1 MQISTEEINKLRSGV
16 QQNRR
21 TSEIAM
27 PDGLVDVSK
36 LPGVGVSD
44 AEVEELKAL
53 IETLP
58 DVREDRVAE
67 LKRQIENGSYHVS
80 SDEIADLMMR
90 RALADRAGH

>member
-16 QQNRR
+16 KENRR
-21 TSEIAM
+21 PEQLGLMDAPIDLSKM
-27 PDGLVDVSK
+27 PGI
-36 LPGVGVSD
+36 GVSA

-53 IETLP
+53 IEALP

-67 LKRQIENGSYHVS
+67 LKRQIENGTYHVS
-80 SDEIADLMMR
+80 SNEIADLMMR